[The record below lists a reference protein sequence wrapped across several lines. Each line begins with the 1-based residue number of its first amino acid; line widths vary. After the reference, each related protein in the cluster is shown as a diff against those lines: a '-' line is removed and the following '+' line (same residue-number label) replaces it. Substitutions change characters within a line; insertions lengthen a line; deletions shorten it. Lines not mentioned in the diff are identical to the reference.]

1 MTGFEEESRHGGILR
16 RACTLVPAMQPGA
29 LDNSTLSP
37 QQIAEMNALL
47 DELLDLPEDQR
58 IGELRHCSIEDPQV
72 AAALERWLDAV
83 KASSDFLSAPA
94 HPRNQ
99 ECPPDT
105 TVGLRLGPWRLT
117 RLVGRGGM
125 GDVYE
130 AVRVDGEFEQRVA
143 IKLLQRETAGE
154 SQRFQRER
162 QILARL
168 EHIGIAR
175 LYDGGVTED
184 SRLYMVM
191 EYVEG
196 LSITESC
203 ALRAATLP
211 QRLGLFI
218 QVCEAVSF
226 AHRHHIIHRD
236 LKPSNILVTAEG
248 TVKLLDFGIAQ
259 FLDAQLARI
268 TQAAAAPM
276 TPICAAPEQLTGHG
290 TSPATDVYALGLL
303 LFELLTGAHP
313 WMNHNT
319 PILRAMRTVLQ
330 KPAPTP
336 SSIAEAQEASPVPAH
351 RIRGDLDAI
360 VGKSLRKEPAHRYST
375 VEAMKSDVIQF
386 MHGGPV
392 EARKHVHLYRTG
404 HALRRYRWPLGA
416 MVAVALLSVVGWRM
430 IPRTTSQATVDHT
443 VALIGF
449 KSLSRQED
457 VSWLP
462 AALTEMLATELGSVD
477 KIRVVSQDLVRD
489 VSQSIESSG
498 GAGDGPHSLQ
508 LLGRHLGAD
517 YLISGS
523 YFVAPAASDPTL
535 RIDITLQDVRSGNF
549 VARFSQQA
557 SMGNLPDLISKI
569 GVMLRNKLGAASPST
584 ELLAQISNAQPP
596 SVDVAQKLGISNQ
609 AMQRYDAAK
618 ARDEL
623 LQVIAES
630 PGYAPAYASLSD
642 AWSALGYREKAIAAA
657 QQAVNHGSELPR
669 ETLLQIDAALQSAK
683 YQWGKASD
691 DWNAL
696 IKLKPNNPEYRL
708 QAINGTLASGATGAA
723 QGALAELHRLPGT
736 AEDPRVELAAARIGC
751 SLDDS
756 KSCAERAQE
765 ALRLALSIGAPGLTA
780 DARKE
785 LAGAQMHL
793 GIPGLAATNLR
804 AAIDTY
810 RTIGN
815 PRGEAGA
822 RRALGRVLADQHH
835 EDEARAE
842 YQRAMQIGQRIGD
855 LAGVSAVYRDLCE
868 MLWDSG
874 DRDGAQ
880 AAAKRGLELSRETGD
895 LKLQAWTLRAL
906 ATIASDESASDEVMR
921 NYREVIALS
930 ERSGD
935 RGGHVW
941 SLASYADMARLRGEM
956 DEATLACEKAL
967 AEASRLTDPQFMVYS
982 TYSCALV
989 EMDKGHSDTASD
1001 MFMQVEQ
1008 TSEATKNSI
1017 YLANA
1022 RLMLAQIDME
1032 HRRWDNALI
1041 RLGEAIEGFTQVEA
1055 KTGQAE
1061 SEALRAAC
1069 NQQIGNP
1076 QERDAALAR
1085 AQTLRAAM
1093 TSQLEVYFVDI
1104 VSAQLGFAGGH
1115 HRDAIAKLNALGSD
1129 AARRHWLRWSL
1140 EARLAAWQLAQT
1152 GGDQQSAVRLR
1163 KQLEKSASAHNM
1175 GRILA
1180 RIQQLST

>member
-1 MTGFEEESRHGGILR
+1 MTAFEEECRHGGILR
-16 RACTLVPAMQPGA
+16 RACTLAPAMQPGA

-58 IGELRHCSIEDPQV
+58 VGKLRHRSIEDPQV

-83 KASSDFLSAPA
+83 KASSDFLSTPA
-94 HPRNQ
+94 HPQYQ

-117 RLVGRGGM
+117 RLIGRGGM

-130 AVRVDGEFEQRVA
+130 AVRADGEFDQRVA

-168 EHIGIAR
+168 EHMGIAR
-175 LYDGGVTED
+175 LYDGGVTD
-184 SRLYMVM
+184 DRRLYMVM

-196 LSITESC
+196 LSITDFC
-203 ALRAATLP
+203 ALHAATLT

-226 AHRHHIIHRD
+226 AHRHQIIHRD
-236 LKPSNILVTAEG
+236 LKASNILVTAEG

-268 TQAAAAPM
+268 TQAAAPM
-276 TPICAAPEQLTGHG
+276 TPICAAPEQLTGQG

-303 LFELLTGAHP
+303 LFELLTGTHP

-336 SSIAEAQEASPVPAH
+336 SSIAEDQEASPVPAR

-375 VEAMKSDVIQF
+375 VEVMKADVIQF
-386 MHGGPV
+386 LRGGPV
-392 EARKHVHLYRTG
+392 EARKHVNLYRAG
-404 HALRRYRWPLGA
+404 HTLRRYRWPLVTMA
-416 MVAVALLSVVGWRM
+416 AVALLSVVGWRV
-430 IPRTTSQATVDHT
+430 IPRTRSESTVDHT

-449 KSLSRQED
+449 KNLSRRED

-489 VSQSIESSG
+489 VSQSIGSSG
-498 GAGDGPHSLQ
+498 GAGDRPHSLQ

-517 YLISGS
+517 YLISGD
-523 YFVAPAASDPTL
+523 YFVAPEASDPTL
-535 RIDITLQDVRSGNF
+535 RIDITLQDVRTGNS

-557 SMGNLPDLISKI
+557 SMGSLTDLIGQI

-596 SVDVAQKLGISNQ
+596 SVDVAKTLAIADE

-623 LQVIAES
+623 LQVIAEI
-630 PGYAPAYASLSD
+630 PGYAPGYASLSD
-642 AWSALGYREKAIAAA
+642 AWSALGYREKAVAAA
-657 QQAVNHGSELPR
+657 QQAVTHGSGLPR
-669 ETLLQIDAALQSAK
+669 ETLLQIDASMQSAK
-683 YQWGKASD
+683 YQWGKAFD

-696 IKLKPNNPEYRL
+696 IKLKPNNPEYHL
-708 QAINGTLASGATGAA
+708 QAINGALASGAPGAA
-723 QGALAELHRLPGT
+723 QAALDEFHRLPGT

-756 KSCAERAQE
+756 KSCAEHAQE

-780 DARKE
+780 DARKV

-793 GIPGLAATNLR
+793 GIPDLAITNLH

-815 PRGEAGA
+815 PRGEAEA
-822 RRALGRVLADQHH
+822 HRALGRVLVDQQQ
-835 EDEARAE
+835 ENEARTE

-855 LAGVSAVYRDLCE
+855 RAGVSAVYRDLCE

-921 NYREVIALS
+921 NYREVTALT

-941 SLASYADMARLRGEM
+941 SLATYADMTRLRGEM
-956 DEATLACEKAL
+956 EEATSACDNAL

-989 EMDKGHSDTASD
+989 EMDRGHPDTASD
-1001 MFMQVEQ
+1001 MFIQVER
-1008 TSEATKNSI
+1008 TSEATKNNT
-1017 YLANA
+1017 YLADA
-1022 RLMLAQIDME
+1022 RLMLAEIDME
-1032 HRRWDNALI
+1032 QGHWDKALI
-1041 RLGEAIEGFTQVEA
+1041 RLGQAIEGFSQIEA

-1061 SEALRAAC
+1061 TEALRAVC
-1069 NQQIGNP
+1069 YRQIGNP

-1093 TSQLEVYFVDI
+1093 TSQLEVYIVDI

-1115 HRDAIAKLNALGSD
+1115 HRDAIAKLNALASD

-1140 EARLAAWQLAQT
+1140 EARLAAWQLART
-1152 GGDQQSAVRLR
+1152 GGDQKSAVRLR
-1163 KQLEKSASAHNM
+1163 KQLERSASAHNM

>member
-1 MTGFEEESRHGGILR
+1 
-16 RACTLVPAMQPGA
+16 MQPGA

-37 QQIAEMNALL
+37 RQIAEMNALL

-58 IGELRHCSIEDPQV
+58 IGELRHRSIQDPQI

-83 KASSDFLSAPA
+83 KASSNFLSTPA
-94 HPRNQ
+94 HTRNQ

-117 RLVGRGGM
+117 RLIGRGGM

-130 AVRVDGEFEQRVA
+130 AVRADGEFDQRVA

-168 EHIGIAR
+168 EHMGIAR
-175 LYDGGVTED
+175 LYDGGVTDD

-196 LSITESC
+196 LSITDFC
-203 ALRAATLP
+203 ARHAATLT

-236 LKPSNILVTAEG
+236 LKASNILVTAEG

-268 TQAAAAPM
+268 THAAAAPM

-303 LFELLTGAHP
+303 LFELLTGTHP

-319 PILRAMRTVLQ
+319 PILRAMRAVLQ
-330 KPAPTP
+330 NPAPMP
-336 SSIAEAQEASPVPAH
+336 SDIAEAHEASPVPAR

-375 VEAMKSDVIQF
+375 VEAMKADVIQF
-386 MHGGPV
+386 LRGGPV
-392 EARKHVHLYRTG
+392 EARKHVHLYRAG
-404 HALRRYRWPLGA
+404 HMLRRFRWPLVTMA
-416 MVAVALLSVVGWRM
+416 AVALLWVVGWHM
-430 IPRTTSQATVDHT
+430 IPRTRSQSTVDHT

-449 KSLSRQED
+449 KNLSRRQD

-462 AALTEMLATELGSVD
+462 VALTEMLATELGSVD
-477 KIRVVSQDLVRD
+477 EIRVVSQDFVRD
-489 VSQSIESSG
+489 VSQSIGSSSD
-498 GAGDGPHSLQ
+498 AGDRPQSLQ

-517 YLISGS
+517 YLISGG
-523 YFVAPAASDPTL
+523 YFVAPEASDPTL
-535 RIDITLQDVRSGNF
+535 RIDITLQDARTGNS

-557 SMGNLPDLISKI
+557 SMGSLPELIGKI
-569 GVMLRNKLGAASPST
+569 GVMLRSKLGAALPGT

-596 SVDVAQKLGISNQ
+596 SVDVAKKLAVADE

-623 LQVIAES
+623 LQVIAEI
-630 PGYAPAYASLSD
+630 PGYAPGYASLSD
-642 AWSALGYREKAIAAA
+642 AWLALGYREKAVAAA
-657 QQAVNHGSELPR
+657 QQAVAHGSGLPR
-669 ETLLQIDAALQSAK
+669 ETLLQIDASAQTAK
-683 YQWGKASD
+683 YQWGRASD

-708 QAINGTLASGATGAA
+708 QAINGALASGAPGAA
-723 QGALAELHRLPGT
+723 QAELDELHRLPGT

-751 SLDDS
+751 NLDDS
-756 KSCAERAQE
+756 KSCAEHAQE
-765 ALRLALSIGAPGLTA
+765 ALRLALSIGAPGVTA
-780 DARKE
+780 DARKV

-793 GIPGLAATNLR
+793 GIPDLAITNLR

-810 RTIGN
+810 QTIGN
-815 PRGEAGA
+815 PRGEADA
-822 RRALGRVLADQHH
+822 HRALGRVLVDQQQ
-835 EDEARAE
+835 EDEARTE
-842 YQRAMQIGQRIGD
+842 YQRAMQIGQRIDD

-921 NYREVIALS
+921 NYREVTALT

-941 SLASYADMARLRGEM
+941 SLAAYADLTRLRGEM
-956 DEATLACEKAL
+956 GEAASACENAL

-989 EMDKGHSDTASD
+989 EMDRGHPDTASD
-1001 MFMQVEQ
+1001 MFIQVER
-1008 TSEATKNSI
+1008 TSEATKNNT
-1017 YLANA
+1017 YLADA

-1032 HRRWDNALI
+1032 QGHWDNALV
-1041 RLGEAIEGFTQVEA
+1041 RLGQAFEGFSQIEV

-1061 SEALRAAC
+1061 TEALRAVC
-1069 NQQIGNP
+1069 YREIGNP

-1085 AQTLRAAM
+1085 AQTLRAAI
-1093 TSQLEVYFVDI
+1093 TSQLEVYIVDI

-1115 HRDAIAKLNALGSD
+1115 HRDAIAKLNALASD

-1140 EARLAAWQLAQT
+1140 EARLAAWQLAQV
-1152 GGDQQSAVRLR
+1152 GGDQRSAARLR
-1163 KQLEKSASAHNM
+1163 KQLERSASAHNM